1 MPGST
6 TLHEEIA
13 AILAE
18 SDEEWM
24 TTSSI
29 ASRVNARGRY
39 EKGDGSAVTPY
50 QIHGRTKNY
59 PKLFERDGSRVRL
72 RGNSPGVAAAP
83 TPPRVTS
90 QDAVDDL
97 VASAVE
103 ALSQPGRMADD
114 ALAVAPP
121 DPGLYAVT
129 ATAEGRADLGFDESV
144 SFLYVGKAE
153 DSLAAR
159 DLEQHFA
166 TRQTGRSTLRRSLA
180 ALLVDDLDLT
190 AMPRNPRNPRHFD
203 RYALEPPGDRRLTE
217 WMRSQLLL
225 AYWAAPHGTVLR
237 PIEIVVIQRFAPAL
251 NLTDVVTPYSAHL
264 KAQRKL
270 MAAQARAWAER
281 EQ

>member
-1 MPGST
+1 VPGST

-39 EKGDGSAVTPY
+39 EKGDGSPVTPY

-72 RGNSPGVAAAP
+72 RVNSPGGAAVP
-83 TPPRVTS
+83 TSPRFTS
-90 QDAVDDL
+90 QRAPDDL
-97 VASAVE
+97 VAIAVE
-103 ALSQPGRMADD
+103 ALSQPGRKADD

-129 ATAEGRADLGFDESV
+129 ATAEGRGDLGFDVSV

-159 DLEQHFA
+159 DLDQHFA
-166 TRQTGRSTLRRSLA
+166 TGQTGRSTLRRSLA
-180 ALLVDDLDLT
+180 ALLAENLDLR
-190 AMPRNPRNPRHFD
+190 AVPRNPRNPSHFD
-203 RYALEPPGDRRLTE
+203 RYALEAAGDRRLTS
-217 WMRSQLLL
+217 WMRTQLLL
-225 AYWAAPHGTVLR
+225 SYWPAPDGVVLR
-237 PIEIVVIQRFAPAL
+237 PVEIAVIQRFAPAL

-264 KAQRKL
+264 KAQRRL